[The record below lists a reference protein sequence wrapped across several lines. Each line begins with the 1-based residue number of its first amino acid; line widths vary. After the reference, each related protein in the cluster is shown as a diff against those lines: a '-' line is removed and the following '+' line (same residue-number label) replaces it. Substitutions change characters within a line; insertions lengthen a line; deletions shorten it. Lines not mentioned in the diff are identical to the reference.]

1 MTSPIRPRTASLYH
15 ASRAPVVDPIV
26 AGATVALAMATCI
39 VAGALA
45 PGELAFVAGQGGLA
59 VAAIGVMVIVHPR
72 RALAAIGLRGAQPRF
87 FVAAIAIGATAWY
100 LNVRLD
106 DWVFSELP
114 LPRDDAEHLRGL
126 IDRPPLVEALA
137 AFALLPA
144 LCEEI
149 VFRGVLARSLG
160 RRMALALAALVSA
173 AVFSGYHL
181 SLVQAL
187 PTLTLGI
194 VLAVIAIR
202 ADSVLPA
209 ALAHAINNAM
219 AIAMSRDELPGI
231 AGWLTRHPTAAALG
245 CAATTACGIA
255 IAARG
260 PSWTGSSVA

>member
-106 DWVFSELP
+106 D
-114 LPRDDAEHLRGL
+114 AEHLRGL

-137 AFALLPA
+137 EFALLPA